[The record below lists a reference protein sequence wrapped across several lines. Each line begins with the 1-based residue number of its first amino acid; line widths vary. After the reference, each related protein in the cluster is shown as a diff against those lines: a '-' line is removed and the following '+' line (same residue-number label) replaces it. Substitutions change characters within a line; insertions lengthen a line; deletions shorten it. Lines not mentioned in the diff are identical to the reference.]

1 MRTVR
6 LYMTMTC
13 DGCFAG
19 PSGEL
24 DWMAAAADPDMN
36 RNVVDLIGQA
46 DTAFMGYPT
55 ASGMIPYW
63 HQAAAKPAASEGEH
77 AIADAVN
84 RIHSLVLSRAEEEI
98 PWDNAELVM
107 VRDDDQLREAVH
119 TAKNQPGADIGVPG
133 GIRTAQSF
141 ARLGLIDE
149 YVFMMHPVAL
159 GEGRRIFN
167 RRTNLDLHSAKTYR
181 SGVTRLIYRPR
192 QPERGFAT
200 AASRPRTKVP
210 PQTGSTLRTR
220 PQLRNVTAC
229 CCSSRNTPQVN
240 MPSCQ
245 SKQYGCGKELAAG
258 GQAFNGRMDQ
268 LGGMGVGPPGPQF
281 AVEGEVA

>member
-24 DWMAAAADPDMN
+24 DWMAAADPEMN
-36 RNVVDLIGQA
+36 RDVIDLIGQA

-63 HQAAAKPAASEGEH
+63 HQAAANPAASEGEH

-84 RIHSLVLSRAEEEI
+84 RVHSLVLSRTEEEI
-98 PWDNAELVM
+98 PWDNAELLM

-119 TAKNQPGADIGVPG
+119 AAKDQPGRDIGVPG

-159 GEGRRIFN
+159 GEGKRIFN

-192 QPERGFAT
+192 
-200 AASRPRTKVP
+200 
-210 PQTGSTLRTR
+210 
-220 PQLRNVTAC
+220 
-229 CCSSRNTPQVN
+229 
-240 MPSCQ
+240 
-245 SKQYGCGKELAAG
+245 
-258 GQAFNGRMDQ
+258 
-268 LGGMGVGPPGPQF
+268 
-281 AVEGEVA
+281 

>member
-36 RNVVDLIGQA
+36 RDVVDLIGHA

-63 HQAAAKPAASEGEH
+63 HQAAANPAASEGEH

-84 RIHSLVLSRAEEEI
+84 RVHSLVLSRTEEEI
-98 PWDNAELVM
+98 PWDNAELLI

-119 TAKNQPGADIGVPG
+119 AAKNQPGRDIGVPG

-159 GEGRRIFN
+159 GEGKRIFN
-167 RRTNLDLHSAKTYR
+167 RRTNLDLHSAKTYS

-192 QPERGFAT
+192 
-200 AASRPRTKVP
+200 
-210 PQTGSTLRTR
+210 
-220 PQLRNVTAC
+220 
-229 CCSSRNTPQVN
+229 
-240 MPSCQ
+240 
-245 SKQYGCGKELAAG
+245 
-258 GQAFNGRMDQ
+258 
-268 LGGMGVGPPGPQF
+268 
-281 AVEGEVA
+281 